1 MRNPNDA
8 ANADAVND
16 AAAANAAAANAA
28 ANDAAANTA
37 AANDAAA
44 NAAAVNDAAAAN
56 AAAVNDAAA
65 NPDASEEA
73 RADADD
79 VNPIEHM
86 LSALRSGVD
95 WPTAML
101 QAMAYW
107 RAPQETIDGNE
118 RNYFIGGEAF
128 DWLLMAERLCDAAGD
143 LIPADEQEA
152 LLFDGRF
159 PDSFDAAQF
168 KELLGAHKHSGYL
181 NYFYGVVVEEA
192 LQLAVEG
199 EVHKRHISNGNR
211 YQSDF
216 SEEAFARIYHKS
228 HNELLAAFRGD
239 MGYPEADA
247 LTLTQSKEF
256 TYWLFKYRVRTSD
269 KARVASDTRKGL
281 AQLQALAA
289 ARNHTPLMD

>member
-1 MRNPNDA
+1 MRNPD
-8 ANADAVND
+8 D
-16 AAAANAAAANAA
+16 AAAANAAADANAD
-28 ANDAAANTA
+28 ANAV
-37 AANDAAA
+37 ANDAAA
-44 NAAAVNDAAAAN
+44 NAAADA
-56 AAAVNDAAA
+56 NDAAA
-65 NPDASEEA
+65 NADAVNNAAADANDAAANADVSEEA
-73 RADADD
+73 RPADSDYTDD

-128 DWLLMAERLCDAAGD
+128 DWLLMAERLCEAAGD

-216 SEEAFARIYHKS
+216 SEEAFARIYHKP

-239 MGYPEADA
+239 MGYPETDA

-289 ARNHTPLMD
+289 ARNQSPLMD

>member
-8 ANADAVND
+8 AANADAV
-16 AAAANAAAANAA
+16 
-28 ANDAAANTA
+28 NDAAANTA

-44 NAAAVNDAAAAN
+44 NADAVNDAAADA
-56 AAAVNDAAA
+56 NDAT
-65 NPDASEEA
+65 ASDEPRSE
-73 RADADD
+73 DADD

-86 LSALRSGVD
+86 LSALRGGVD

-128 DWLLMAERLCDAAGD
+128 DWLLMAERLCEAAGD
-143 LIPADEQEA
+143 MIPADEQEA

-159 PDSFDAAQF
+159 PDTFDAAQF

-216 SEEAFARIYHKS
+216 TEEAFARIYHKP

-239 MGYPEADA
+239 MGYPETDA

-289 ARNHTPLMD
+289 ARNQSPLMD

>member
-1 MRNPNDA
+1 MRNP
-8 ANADAVND
+8 NADAVND
-16 AAAANAAAANAA
+16 AAANA
-28 ANDAAANTA
+28 D
-37 AANDAAA
+37 
-44 NAAAVNDAAAAN
+44 V
-56 AAAVNDAAA
+56 
-65 NPDASEEA
+65 SEET
-73 RADADD
+73 RADDADTDD

-86 LSALRSGVD
+86 LSALRGGVD

-107 RAPQETIDGNE
+107 RAPQETIDGNR

-128 DWLLMAERLCDAAGD
+128 DWLLMAERLCEAAGD
-143 LIPADEQEA
+143 LIPSDEQEA

-159 PDSFDAAQF
+159 PDTFDAARF

-216 SEEAFARIYHKS
+216 TEEAFARIYHKPLAD
-228 HNELLAAFRGD
+228 LLAAFRDD
-239 MGYPEADA
+239 MGYPESDA

-289 ARNHTPLMD
+289 ARNQSPIME

>member
-1 MRNPNDA
+1 MPNP
-8 ANADAVND
+8 NADAVND
-16 AAAANAAAANAA
+16 AAVNA
-28 ANDAAANTA
+28 DAT
-37 AANDAAA
+37 
-44 NAAAVNDAAAAN
+44 
-56 AAAVNDAAA
+56 
-65 NPDASEEA
+65 STEEA
-73 RADADD
+73 RPADADADD

-86 LSALRSGVD
+86 LSALHGGVD

-107 RAPQETIDGNE
+107 RAPQETIDGNR

-128 DWLLMAERLCDAAGD
+128 DWLLMAERLCEAAGD

-159 PDSFDAAQF
+159 PDTFDAARF

-216 SEEAFARIYHKS
+216 TEEAFARIYHKPLA
-228 HNELLAAFRGD
+228 ELLAAFRGD
-239 MGYPEADA
+239 MGYPESDA

-289 ARNHTPLMD
+289 ARNQSPIME

>member
-1 MRNPNDA
+1 MRNPD
-8 ANADAVND
+8 D
-16 AAAANAAAANAA
+16 AAAANAAADANAV
-28 ANDAAANTA
+28 
-37 AANDAAA
+37 ANDAAA
-44 NAAAVNDAAAAN
+44 NAAADA
-56 AAAVNDAAA
+56 NDAAA
-65 NPDASEEA
+65 NADAVNNAAADANDAAANADVSEEA
-73 RADADD
+73 RPADSDYTDD

-128 DWLLMAERLCDAAGD
+128 DWLLMAERLCEAAGD

-152 LLFDGRF
+152 LLFDGRS
-159 PDSFDAAQF
+159 PDSFDAARF

-216 SEEAFARIYHKS
+216 TEEAFARIYHKP

-239 MGYPEADA
+239 MGYPETDA

-289 ARNHTPLMD
+289 ARNQSPLMD